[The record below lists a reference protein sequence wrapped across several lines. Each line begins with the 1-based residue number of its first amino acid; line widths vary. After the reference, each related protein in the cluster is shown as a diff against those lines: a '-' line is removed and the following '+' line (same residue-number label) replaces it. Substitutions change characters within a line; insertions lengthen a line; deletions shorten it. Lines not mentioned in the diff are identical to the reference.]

1 MTSLLFGHLFTF
13 SYLFIYLKNKLETA
27 LTGCSASQLCANPN
41 RDF

>member
-1 MTSLLFGHLFTF
+1 LVI
-13 SYLFIYLKNKLETA
+13 YLHFLIYLKNKLETA